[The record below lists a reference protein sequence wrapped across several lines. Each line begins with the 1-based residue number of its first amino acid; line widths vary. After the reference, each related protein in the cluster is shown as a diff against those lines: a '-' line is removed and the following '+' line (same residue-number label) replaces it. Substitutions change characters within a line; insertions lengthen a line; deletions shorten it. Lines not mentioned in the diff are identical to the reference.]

1 MKTDELQK
9 ASHAA
14 LLQMLLELS
23 WVPIDERLPTSED
36 ANQYGDVDWS
46 EGDDIWEGAFD
57 RGYDHATHW
66 RKIVLP
72 NAIAQADTATPVDHN
87 RLVRLLRSGWTPFA
101 DEISAIMADAATQIE
116 SLMSQR
122 KEWKCTVGNENFVTD
137 QEDIAQDWRDDGLEV
152 VSYFVP
158 KDQTH
163 LPT

>member
-9 ASHAA
+9 ASHAL

-23 WVPIDERLPTSED
+23 WVSIDERLPTRED

-72 NAIAQADTATPVDHN
+72 NVKNVATCATGDTNEAK
-87 RLVRLLRSGWTPFA
+87 
-101 DEISAIMADAATQIE
+101 DA
-116 SLMSQR
+116 
-122 KEWKCTVGNENFVTD
+122 
-137 QEDIAQDWRDDGLEV
+137 
-152 VSYFVP
+152 
-158 KDQTH
+158 
-163 LPT
+163 

>member
-9 ASHAA
+9 ASHAL

-23 WVPIDERLPTSED
+23 WVPIDERLPTRED

-72 NAIAQADTATPVDHN
+72 NETSSTT
-87 RLVRLLRSGWTPFA
+87 G
-101 DEISAIMADAATQIE
+101 
-116 SLMSQR
+116 
-122 KEWKCTVGNENFVTD
+122 
-137 QEDIAQDWRDDGLEV
+137 
-152 VSYFVP
+152 
-158 KDQTH
+158 
-163 LPT
+163 